1 MKRKTSTPTKST
13 KPAAPRRNDVA
24 ARAELYPLRRR
35 QVMPR
40 LLAGCGDVLVIAGL
54 GAPAWDV
61 TAAGDRDLSFP
72 LWGAMGGAVAIGLGL
87 ALAQP
92 RRRVLVVTGDGEF
105 LMGLGML
112 ATVMVHRPRN
122 LSVAVFDNERYG
134 ETGMQVTHTAHDVDL
149 AAMAKAAGWLLTATV
164 ADDVGLTASLP
175 AILAAEGPVLHV
187 IKVRAED
194 LPLVLPPKDG
204 VTLKDRF
211 RKALLGRAAY

>member
-1 MKRKTSTPTKST
+1 MPTAGRSEQPTTDETPPATG
-13 KPAAPRRNDVA
+13 KPLDMRSAHLWQLQPIR
-24 ARAELYPLRRR
+24 
-35 QVMPR
+35 
-40 LLAGCGDVLVIAGL
+40 DVLVIAGL

-134 ETGMQVTHTAHDVDL
+134 ETGMQATHTQMGADL
-149 AAMAKAAGWLLTATV
+149 AGMAKAAGFHSTKTIYTTAELKTWV
-164 ADDVGLTASLP
+164 PKIYGA
-175 AILAAEGPVLHV
+175 GPVFV
-187 IKVRAED
+187 DVKVTTERDA
-194 LPLVLPPKDG
+194 LVLPPRDG
-204 VTLKDRF
+204 TLLKLRF
-211 RKALLGRAAY
+211 REALLGAA